1 MHATKPGVCLHYWRS
16 MRLDFTSTFKICMC
30 ANFTITMTYAF
41 LPTALMLQVPAPTA
55 LSNTLPLEAWQ
66 IVVSHFSAAHIGTFR
81 GLAKMMLP
89 LYFPHLYV
97 AMFADKYGK
106 FFPYDLE
113 LPECLPHAVRKH
125 LRLDTQQVSD
135 DFVEEFLWSSNFVA
149 SAYWRDVY
157 SLEIKG
163 KFWTVMQILKHF
175 QSHEGSTAMQ
185 VLVILTDT
193 CFANCNSD
201 VRDLLE
207 VVSKYPRLH
216 NLAINGVPARLGDL
230 NVLSSNTALMNLT
243 AGCVI
248 LRGVSLELKHVQ
260 DLCLMVNLDS
270 EAMSCTHLITDKSLP
285 ALLNLNFAHTNSPP
299 LIFDQLMHRT
309 AGTVGHDPGH
319 RHTRINNFVQHVLS
333 FTEKLQSLGADII
346 LNEATLA
353 QIATHTHLRRLCI
366 RRLRPEDGML
376 SDCPWARPLPVL
388 ESVRELT
395 CSTLC
400 LHQLRGITPN
410 ATCVKFDTIASR
422 LRRGPLTTQAF
433 RFRGEGPLAAQPDL
447 DPGSV
452 YSLPDSILSLNTQD
466 SAIDLGYNPGAF
478 SHIVKMY
485 LEIQATGTHAHK
497 VAVPPSF
504 APLTCL
510 RFLTLDGSIEARP
523 AVLRSFLESLAHAPS
538 LNDLTLATWKIC
550 SLTPRRLGLLHDV
563 TCLKLVDCTVTADTV
578 QDIVLS
584 MGGLERLHLELCHG
598 VVKAECKEMLL
609 HHTGAIGFRIL
620 CNDWQPLFK
629 TNAL

>member
-1 MHATKPGVCLHYWRS
+1 M
-16 MRLDFTSTFKICMC
+16 
-30 ANFTITMTYAF
+30 TMNYAF
-41 LPTALMLQVPAPTA
+41 LPTAFMFQVPAPTA
-55 LSNTLPLEAWQ
+55 LSNILPLEAWQ

-89 LYFPHLYV
+89 LSFPHLYV
-97 AMFADKYGK
+97 AMFADKYGE
-106 FFPYDLE
+106 FFPYDHE

-135 DFVEEFLWSSNFVA
+135 DFVEEFLCNSNFVA

-163 KFWTVMQILKHF
+163 KLWTVLLILKHF

-185 VLVILTDT
+185 ALVILTDT
-193 CFANCNSD
+193 CFGSCYSD
-201 VRDLLE
+201 ARDLLG
-207 VVSKYPRLH
+207 VVSTYPRLRK
-216 NLAINGVPARLGDL
+216 LAINGVPARLDDF
-230 NVLSSNTALMNLT
+230 NVFNNNTSLVNLT
-243 AGCVI
+243 VGCVI
-248 LRGVSLELKHVQ
+248 LRGDPLELKHVQ
-260 DLCLMVNLDS
+260 DLCLMINLDS

-285 ALLNLNFAHTNSPP
+285 SLRNLDFAHTNSPP
-299 LIFDQLMHRT
+299 LIFDQLMYRS
-309 AGTVGHDPGH
+309 AATVGNDPRH
-319 RHTRINNFVQHVLS
+319 RHTRINNFLQHVLS
-333 FTEKLQSLGADII
+333 FSENLQSLGADIT

-353 QIATHTHLRRLCI
+353 QIATQTRLQRLCI
-366 RRLRPEDGML
+366 RRLRPEDGLL
-376 SDCPWARPLPVL
+376 SICPWARPLPVL
-388 ESVRELT
+388 ESIRELT

-422 LRRGPLTTQAF
+422 QRRGPLATQAF

-466 SAIDLGYNPGAF
+466 SAIDLGHDPGSF
-478 SHIVKMY
+478 SNIVKLY
-485 LEIQATGTHAHK
+485 LEIQATTTHAHK
-497 VAVPPSF
+497 VAVPCSF

-523 AVLRSFLESLAHAPS
+523 AVLRSFLESLAFAPS
-538 LNDLTLATWKIC
+538 LNDLTLTTWKIC
-550 SLTPRRLGLLHDV
+550 SLTPSRLGLLKAV
-563 TCLKLVDCTVTADTV
+563 ASLKLIGCTVTADKV
-578 QDIVLS
+578 QDIVAS

-598 VVKAECKEMLL
+598 VLKAECKEMLL
-609 HHTGAIGFRIL
+609 RHTGAISFRIT